1 MRIHLENVGIAAS
14 LATLECHSPLS
25 LRFRIL
31 ISHRKA
37 YQGLLVNLKN
47 KPTTPDADPVV
58 VNREEHPLVTLW
70 DTTDYGEACRTRGE
84 FQDDGPAE
92 RGPGR
97 SSKGENVMFWF
108 LQYTDGTTVSGS
120 DVTSMRRSSKEIWTT
135 MLEKYKTLAPNWT
148 ALTPAQQ
155 TEFYLAIESK
165 YSFLRLCKDHYKAQK
180 IGVFDYT
187 QWYKHRHKENKKRKS
202 EPSQEDT
209 KQDTHK
215 RLKRTP
221 STSLPRRVSLR
232 LRNSRSQIHGDSN
245 NPTTTG
251 LSTPP
256 PARSNS
262 PPTPDPSSPSLT
274 LTGSDSLSLTTPDGP
289 PACALPVTP
298 DELCHAPTISDVTKL
313 PALGSSSTSA
323 SGLDKSVDS
332 HSDTASTAACQ
343 TEDFVRFFY
352 CLSSYHMSDMLSL
365 PPCILKTIPNPL

>member
-1 MRIHLENVGIAAS
+1 MRIHLEKVGIAAS
-14 LATLECHSPLS
+14 LATLECYNLFS
-25 LRFRIL
+25 LHFCIL

-37 YQGLLVNLKN
+37 YQSLLINLKSES
-47 KPTTPDADPVV
+47 TTSDTNTVV

-70 DTTDYGEACRTRGE
+70 DTSDYGEACRTRGE
-84 FQDDGPAE
+84 FQDDSPAE

-97 SSKGENVMFWF
+97 SAKGENVMFWF

-155 TEFYLAIESK
+155 KEFYIAIEAL
-165 YSFLRLCKDHYKAQK
+165 YPFLRLCKDHYKAQK

-187 QWYKHRHKENKKRKS
+187 QWYKHRHKENRKHKT
-202 EPSQEDT
+202 EPIQEDA
-209 KQDTHK
+209 KQDTRK
-215 RLKRTP
+215 RLRRTP

-232 LRNSRSQIHGDSN
+232 LRNSRSQIHGESN
-245 NPTTTG
+245 NPTTTSP
-251 LSTPP
+251 STPP
-256 PARSNS
+256 HARSDS
-262 PPTPDPSSPSLT
+262 PPAPEASPPLLT
-274 LTGSDSLSLTTPDGP
+274 LTGSDSFSPTTPDGP
-289 PACALPVTP
+289 PCVPSVTP
-298 DELCHAPTISDVTKL
+298 DELSHMPTISDVTKL